1 MSVVPFALPSAC
13 FPRHDEILFEINS
26 FLSVETG
33 WAITAHA
40 VGLGR
45 PMDEH
50 LETTGKAVPGYDGTT
65 LFTCHVTYQGFV
77 YVLVI
82 MKTLST

>member
-1 MSVVPFALPSAC
+1 MRLC
-13 FPRHDEILFEINS
+13 FVAI
-26 FLSVETG
+26 ETG

-50 LETTGKAVPGYDGTT
+50 LQTTGKAVPGYDGKKMTNLAELSLVSGT
-65 LFTCHVTYQGFV
+65 WFV
-77 YVLVI
+77 VEPVSFIKQASLDLV
-82 MKTLST
+82 

>member
-1 MSVVPFALPSAC
+1 LRLC
-13 FPRHDEILFEINS
+13 FVAI
-26 FLSVETG
+26 ETG

-50 LETTGKAVPGYDGTT
+50 LQTTGKAVPGYDGKKMTN
-65 LFTCHVTYQGFV
+65 LAEPS
-77 YVLVI
+77 LVSG
-82 MKTLST
+82 T

>member
-1 MSVVPFALPSAC
+1 MIRFYLQSR
-13 FPRHDEILFEINS
+13 PRCVAI
-26 FLSVETG
+26 ETG

-50 LETTGKAVPGYDGTT
+50 LQTTGKAVPGYHGKKKTVV
-65 LFTCHVTYQGFV
+65 TCHAFV
-77 YVLVI
+77 KEYNL
-82 MKTLST
+82 LSAQ

>member
-1 MSVVPFALPSAC
+1 MAKS
-13 FPRHDEILFEINS
+13 NS

-65 LFTCHVTYQGFV
+65 LLTCHAWSDVTKIGRNC
-77 YVLVI
+77 VL
-82 MKTLST
+82 TSEWPFLY

>member
-1 MSVVPFALPSAC
+1 M
-13 FPRHDEILFEINS
+13 
-26 FLSVETG
+26 FLYIETG

-50 LETTGKAVPGYDGTT
+50 LQTTGKAVPGYDGKSTA
-65 LFTCHVTYQGFV
+65 FVTIF
-77 YVLVI
+77 LAIVI
-82 MKTLST
+82 GIKDFYEASCRDQRIN